1 MATVLVTG
9 GAGYVGCHVLLP
21 LIEHGHQ
28 PIVLDNLSRGHR
40 SLASLHP
47 TIVFIEGE
55 LKDRALIRDTLERY
69 RIDAVMHYAAL
80 AYVEESSHIPD
91 AYYQTNSFDTLGLL
105 EELIRYRP
113 ESPPPLV
120 FSSSCAV
127 FGTPVTLP
135 VTEQMTKVPIS
146 PYGRSKL
153 MAEWLL
159 DDVGRSAGLPTVIL
173 RYFNASGA
181 DVNNRTGECHAPETH
196 LIPLAIRAT
205 RSRKNFLIHGTDFPT
220 PDGTAIRDFIHVRD
234 LASAHIAALNYL
246 LAGGKSDDFNLG
258 TGLGHSVFEVVHA
271 IERITAA
278 KLEITR
284 SPRRL
289 GDPSA
294 LVCDPSKA
302 RKILKWNP
310 QYSDLDAIVHD
321 ASAWD
326 AYLHS
331 SKEVSLV

>member
-1 MATVLVTG
+1 MANVLVTG

-40 SLASLHP
+40 SMAILHP
-47 TIVFIEGE
+47 SILFVEGA
-55 LKDRALIRDTLERY
+55 LRDRALIQHTLNRY
-69 RIDAVMHYAAL
+69 NIDAVMHYAAL
-80 AYVEESSHIPD
+80 AYVEESSSIPD

-113 ESPPPLV
+113 EAPPPLV

-127 FGTPVTLP
+127 FGNPATLP
-135 VTEQMTKVPIS
+135 VTEQTAKEPIS

-159 DDVGRSAGLPTVIL
+159 EDVGRSAGSSTVLL

-181 DVNNRTGECHAPETH
+181 DFNNRTGECHAPETH
-196 LIPLAIRAT
+196 LIPLAIRAA
-205 RSRKNFLIHGTDFPT
+205 RSHQYFLINGSDFPT
-220 PDGTAIRDFIHVRD
+220 PDGTAMRDFVHVRD

-258 TGLGHSVFEVVHA
+258 SGLGHSVLEVVHA
-271 IERITAA
+271 IERITAT
-278 KLEITR
+278 KMEITH

-289 GDPSA
+289 GDPAA

-302 RKILKWNP
+302 RKILQWVP
-310 QYSDLDAIVHD
+310 QYSDLDVIVHD
-321 ASAWD
+321 AAAWD
-326 AYLHS
+326 ALLYS

>member
-40 SLASLHP
+40 SMATLHP
-47 TIVFIEGE
+47 SIVFVEGE
-55 LKDRALIRDTLERY
+55 LKDRALIRDTLKRY
-69 RIDAVMHYAAL
+69 SIDAVMHYAAL
-80 AYVEESSHIPD
+80 AYVEESTSIPD

-113 ESPPPLV
+113 EAPPPFV

-127 FGTPVTLP
+127 FGTPASLP
-135 VTEQMTKVPIS
+135 VTEQIPKDPIS

-159 DDVGRSAGLPTVIL
+159 EDVGRSAGLSTVLL
-173 RYFNASGA
+173 RYFNAAGA
-181 DVNNRTGECHAPETH
+181 DFNNRTGECHAPETH
-196 LIPLAIRAT
+196 LIPLAIRAA
-205 RSRKNFLIHGTDFPT
+205 RSHQPFLIHGSDFPT
-220 PDGTAIRDFIHVRD
+220 PDGTAVRDFVHVRD

-258 TGLGHSVFEVVHA
+258 SGLGHSVLEVVHA
-271 IERITAA
+271 IERITAT

-289 GDPSA
+289 GDPAA

-302 RKILKWNP
+302 RKILQWVP
-310 QYSDLDAIVHD
+310 QYSDLDVIVHD
-321 ASAWD
+321 AAAWD
-326 AYLHS
+326 SHLYS
-331 SKEVSLV
+331 NKEVPLV

>member
-9 GAGYVGCHVLLP
+9 GAGYVGSHVLLP

-40 SLASLHP
+40 AMATLHP
-47 TIVFIEGE
+47 AIVFVEGE
-55 LKDRALIRDTLERY
+55 LKDRALIRNTLERY
-69 RIDAVMHYAAL
+69 SIDAVMHYAAL

-91 AYYQTNSFDTLGLL
+91 AYYHTNSFATLGLL

-127 FGTPVTLP
+127 FGTPLILP
-135 VTEQMTKVPIS
+135 ITEQMAKVPIS

-159 DDVGRSAGLPTVIL
+159 ADLGRSAGLSSVIL

-181 DVNNRTGECHAPETH
+181 DLNNKTGECHVPETH
-196 LIPLAIRAT
+196 LIPLAIRAA
-205 RSRKNFLIHGTDFPT
+205 RSQKPFLIYGSDFPT
-220 PDGTAIRDFIHVRD
+220 PDGTAIRDFVHVRD
-234 LASAHIAALNYL
+234 LASAHISALNYL
-246 LAGGKSDDFNLG
+246 LAGGQSDDFNLG
-258 TGLGHSVFEVVHA
+258 SALGHSVLEVVHA
-271 IERITAA
+271 IERITAT

-289 GDPSA
+289 GDPAA

-302 RKILKWNP
+302 RKILNWIP
-310 QYSDLDAIVHD
+310 QYSDLDVIAHD
-321 ASAWD
+321 AASWD
-326 AYLHS
+326 TYLHS
-331 SKEVSLV
+331 QKEVSLV